1 MAFRSAGAAGA
12 SADAVMSNAT
22 LEVEGIGRRARRRRD
37 GNARQV
43 QYPTWRRYRRLLTL
57 CGELRARVRRGQSHA
72 SCREELEAL
81 LEFLGLDGGFVDSTV
96 LEGLEYFPGKHPPNL
111 HGRGGRSR
119 AGTRGDARGGSPD
132 GGGRASPSGAVS
144 PEAVK
149 LEVQAAMETI
159 AGARRQSQLSFE
171 ARRASAAME
180 RRTSTA
186 NSAGS
191 QDGVKN
197 AAALRRQSL
206 ALVTGTADGTS
217 LAELLAAVDTITN
230 PAPKAEAAD
239 ADAGPK
245 GPYAEA
251 REKVYETLSEPSSGR
266 LAWLISVVILVCIL
280 ISSTTFCMETMEQYT
295 DEESTAVFADIEIA
309 VIVVFTLEYSLKLA
323 TCPRVWEFV
332 RAPLNVIDLLAIIPF
347 YLELLMKL
355 DPNYDDSSDTGASR
369 ILRVIRLVRVF
380 RVLKLGGKFGKI
392 QVVAKAVTESADML
406 AMLFFLLLLTV
417 VLFST
422 LIHYA
427 ELNEKWTDPCSGLEI
442 ANPFHSIPASFWWCM
457 VTLMTV
463 GYGDSYPLTWGGQIL
478 GILTMIVSVVIMALP
493 ISVIGANFTH
503 QWMLFKEEESKSIH
517 AQKVLEVMQSV
528 EDKLSIHSS
537 LLKEMA
543 SAMVKLNIISTFQA
557 SAAEKAVTDCGQILD
572 LHDAVEAT
580 EEDWANFESRMEQT
594 AQAVAKLRL
603 TYMDMEVIISLFNMI
618 SSATL
623 DDDMGKIESLALKL
637 GTLMEEVPYIK
648 TELECVDAEV
658 QELKLLFNEAFRS
671 LSVILAPSSWRARP
685 PPPRRGA
692 SSHRRAPSPVPTS
705 RGSDPTL
712 RGHRES
718 AASRTKNALL
728 ETAGRPPISPGSA
741 WPLPLPPLF
750 YYLKAAYI
758 ASTSAL

>member
-37 GNARQV
+37 GNPRQV
-43 QYPTWRRYRRLLTL
+43 QYATWRRYRRLLTL
-57 CGELRARVRRGQSHA
+57 CGELRARVRRGQHHA
-72 SCREELEAL
+72 SCREELENL
-81 LEFLGLDGGFVDSTV
+81 LEFLGLDAQEGGFIDSTV
-96 LEGLEYFPGKHPPNL
+96 LEGLEYFPGKYPPNA

-119 AGTRGDARGGSPD
+119 PGTRGDKRAGSPD
-132 GGGRASPSGAVS
+132 GTGTSGAVS

-149 LEVQAAMETI
+149 LEVQAALETI
-159 AGARRQSQLSFE
+159 AGARRQSRLSFE
-171 ARRASAAME
+171 SRRASAAME
-180 RRTSTA
+180 RQTSTA

-197 AAALRRQSL
+197 AAAMRRQSL
-206 ALVTGTADGTS
+206 SMVTGTADGTS

-230 PAPKAEAAD
+230 PGRKAEAED
-239 ADAGPK
+239 ADDGPK
-245 GPYAEA
+245 GPHAEA
-251 REKVYETLSEPSSGR
+251 RENVYECLSEPSSGR

-280 ISSTTFCMETMEQYT
+280 ISSTTFCMETMEQFT
-295 DEESTAVFADIEIA
+295 DEDSTAVFADIEIA
-309 VIVVFTLEYSLKLA
+309 VIVVFTLEYVLKLA

-347 YLELLMKL
+347 CLELLMKL

-537 LLKEMA
+537 LLKEMS

-580 EEDWANFESRMEQT
+580 QEDWAAFESRMEQT

-658 QELKLLFNEAFRS
+658 KELKLLFIEAFPASRS
-671 LSVILAPSSWRARP
+671 LSVVLQDD
-685 PPPRRGA
+685 A
-692 SSHRRAPSPVPTS
+692 SAE
-705 RGSDPTL
+705 GS
-712 RGHRES
+712 S
-718 AASRTKNALL
+718 AASTPR
-728 ETAGRPPISPGSA
+728 GQQQSPSPFSGSD
-741 WPLPLPPLF
+741 
-750 YYLKAAYI
+750 
-758 ASTSAL
+758 

>member
-37 GNARQV
+37 GNPRQV
-43 QYPTWRRYRRLLTL
+43 QYATWRRYRRLLTL
-57 CGELRARVRRGQSHA
+57 CGELRARVRRGQHHA
-72 SCREELEAL
+72 SCREELENL
-81 LEFLGLDGGFVDSTV
+81 LEFLGLDAQEGGFIDSTV
-96 LEGLEYFPGKHPPNL
+96 LEGLEYFPGKYPPNA

-119 AGTRGDARGGSPD
+119 PGTRGDKRAGSPD
-132 GGGRASPSGAVS
+132 GTGTSGAVS

-149 LEVQAAMETI
+149 LEVQAALETI
-159 AGARRQSQLSFE
+159 AGARRQSRLSFE
-171 ARRASAAME
+171 SRRASAAME
-180 RRTSTA
+180 RQTSTA

-191 QDGVKN
+191 QDGAKN
-197 AAALRRQSL
+197 AAAMRRQSL
-206 ALVTGTADGTS
+206 SMVTGTADGTS

-230 PAPKAEAAD
+230 PGRKAEAED
-239 ADAGPK
+239 ADDGPK
-245 GPYAEA
+245 GPHAEA
-251 REKVYETLSEPSSGR
+251 REKVYECLSKPSSGR

-280 ISSTTFCMETMEQYT
+280 ISSTTFCMETMEQFT
-295 DEESTAVFADIEIA
+295 DEDSTAVFADIEIA
-309 VIVVFTLEYSLKLA
+309 VIVVFTLEYVLKLA

-537 LLKEMA
+537 LLKEMS

-580 EEDWANFESRMEQT
+580 QEDWAAFESRMEQT

-658 QELKLLFNEAFRS
+658 KELKLLFTEAFPASRS
-671 LSVILAPSSWRARP
+671 LSVVLQDD
-685 PPPRRGA
+685 A
-692 SSHRRAPSPVPTS
+692 SAE
-705 RGSDPTL
+705 GS
-712 RGHRES
+712 S
-718 AASRTKNALL
+718 AASTPR
-728 ETAGRPPISPGSA
+728 GQQQSPSPFSGSD
-741 WPLPLPPLF
+741 
-750 YYLKAAYI
+750 
-758 ASTSAL
+758 

>member
-57 CGELRARVRRGQSHA
+57 CGELRARVRRGQHHA

-81 LEFLGLDGGFVDSTV
+81 LEFLGLDAQEGGFIDSMV
-96 LEGLEYFPGKHPPNL
+96 LEGLEYFPGKYPPNA

-119 AGTRGDARGGSPD
+119 PGTRGDKRAGSPD
-132 GGGRASPSGAVS
+132 GTGTSGAVS
-144 PEAVK
+144 PETVK
-149 LEVQAAMETI
+149 LEVQAALETI

-180 RRTSTA
+180 RQTSTA

-197 AAALRRQSL
+197 AAAMRRQSL
-206 ALVTGTADGTS
+206 SMVTGTADGTS

-230 PAPKAEAAD
+230 PGRKAEAED
-239 ADAGPK
+239 ADDGPK
-245 GPYAEA
+245 GGPYAEA
-251 REKVYETLSEPSSGR
+251 REKVYECLSEPSSGR

-537 LLKEMA
+537 LLKEMS

-580 EEDWANFESRMEQT
+580 EEDWANFESRVEQT

-637 GTLMEEVPYIK
+637 GTLMEEEVPYIK

-658 QELKLLFNEAFRS
+658 QELKLLFNEAFPASRS
-671 LSVILAPSSWRARP
+671 LSVILQDD
-685 PPPRRGA
+685 A
-692 SSHRRAPSPVPTS
+692 SAG
-705 RGSDPTL
+705 GS
-712 RGHRES
+712 S
-718 AASRTKNALL
+718 AASTPRGKQ
-728 ETAGRPPISPGSA
+728 PSPDSLSGSD
-741 WPLPLPPLF
+741 
-750 YYLKAAYI
+750 
-758 ASTSAL
+758 